1 MKHKKHKKI
10 QGSGGGGKGGR
21 GTPSVARV
29 TGTSTSIA
37 YILGA
42 ISEGPIQGFGT
53 NPLTRVYLDETPVKN
68 EDNSDN
74 FKNVQFDYRAGTQIQ
89 SPIELFGF
97 GDTISN
103 EISVNSAVEW
113 NGEGNNL
120 GVTQQIQGGI
130 PDEVKVKL
138 SFQMQRQNPDN
149 GNIETTNIEF
159 QIIIQ
164 REVNNAYETLFTY
177 YNVVSGRYSSP
188 TEFDYRFR
196 FPPVTGL
203 GNLSIKVI
211 KLTLDNAETE
221 KAGYQ
226 RSMSFVSYAK
236 ITNKKLNYPNTALA
250 AFSFDTSGFS
260 SVPNV
265 LFEVFG
271 RLVQVPSNAIID
283 GFTRRIVY
291 EGVWNGVFQTPD
303 VAVSDPAWILY
314 DLITNTRY
322 GLGKYIDTKQIDKW
336 GLYEIS
342 KYCNELV
349 PSGYSTNGSPIYE
362 PRFQCN
368 IVLQAK
374 TEAYQVLE
382 SLITIFRGFA
392 YWQAGTITFIADKP
406 DAIKYQFTQADV
418 EDGVFIYSRVGLKSK
433 KTVALVSWLN
443 PADFYRKTVEM
454 VEDPIAIQKW
464 GIKEL
469 ELEAIACTSRGQARR
484 AGVAALISDRLE
496 QETVTFKARAY
507 AAFIKPG
514 DIITVSDSERLEM
527 RAGGLIVSA
536 TTTTINLDSPVTL
549 VTGQTYQI
557 SVTLSDGTWQQKTV
571 QNTANTTSVVTVT
584 SAFSAAPPPESN
596 WILSGNSVVPKQY
609 RVINR
614 VPVSETIEG
623 MHEITASEYDSTK
636 YSFIDSMS
644 TI

>member
-10 QGSGGGGKGGR
+10 QGSGGGKGGR
-21 GTPSVARV
+21 GTPNVARV

-89 SPIELFGF
+89 PPIELFGF

-103 EISVNSAVEW
+103 EISVNAAVEW

-221 KAGYQ
+221 KSGYQ

-236 ITNKKLNYPNTALA
+236 ITNKKLNYPNTALT

-283 GFTRRIVY
+283 GLNRRILY
-291 EGVWNGVFQTPD
+291 EGVWNGVFQTPN

-368 IVLQAK
+368 IVLQSK

-382 SLITIFRGFA
+382 SLISIFRGFA

-514 DIITVSDSERLEM
+514 DIIAVSDSERLEM
-527 RAGGLIVSA
+527 RAGGLIISA

-549 VTGQTYQI
+549 VVGQTYQI

-614 VPVSETIEG
+614 VPVSETVEG

>member
-10 QGSGGGGKGGR
+10 QGSGGGKGGR
-21 GTPSVARV
+21 GTPNVARV

-89 SPIELFGF
+89 PPIELFGF

-283 GFTRRIVY
+283 GLNRRIVY
-291 EGVWNGVFQTPD
+291 DGVWNGVFQTPN

-549 VTGQTYQI
+549 VAGQTYQI

-636 YSFIDSMS
+636 YSFIDNMS

>member
-1 MKHKKHKKI
+1 
-10 QGSGGGGKGGR
+10 
-21 GTPSVARV
+21 
-29 TGTSTSIA
+29 
-37 YILGA
+37 
-42 ISEGPIQGFGT
+42 
-53 NPLTRVYLDETPVKN
+53 
-68 EDNSDN
+68 
-74 FKNVQFDYRAGTQIQ
+74 
-89 SPIELFGF
+89 
-97 GDTISN
+97 
-103 EISVNSAVEW
+103 
-113 NGEGNNL
+113 
-120 GVTQQIQGGI
+120 
-130 PDEVKVKL
+130 
-138 SFQMQRQNPDN
+138 
-149 GNIETTNIEF
+149 
-159 QIIIQ
+159 
-164 REVNNAYETLFTY
+164 
-177 YNVVSGRYSSP
+177 
-188 TEFDYRFR
+188 
-196 FPPVTGL
+196 
-203 GNLSIKVI
+203 
-211 KLTLDNAETE
+211 
-221 KAGYQ
+221 
-226 RSMSFVSYAK
+226 MSFVSYAK

-283 GFTRRIVY
+283 GLNRRIVY
-291 EGVWNGVFQTPD
+291 DGVWNGVFQTPN

-527 RAGGLIVSA
+527 RAGGLIISA

-549 VTGQTYQI
+549 VAGQTYQI

-614 VPVSETIEG
+614 VPVSETI
-623 MHEITASEYDSTK
+623 
-636 YSFIDSMS
+636 
-644 TI
+644 

>member
-1 MKHKKHKKI
+1 
-10 QGSGGGGKGGR
+10 
-21 GTPSVARV
+21 
-29 TGTSTSIA
+29 
-37 YILGA
+37 
-42 ISEGPIQGFGT
+42 
-53 NPLTRVYLDETPVKN
+53 LTRVYLDETPVKN

-89 SPIELFGF
+89 PPIELFGF

-103 EISVNSAVEW
+103 EISVNAAVEW
-113 NGEGNNL
+113 NGEGNNF

-226 RSMSFVSYAK
+226 RNMSFVSYAK

-283 GFTRRIVY
+283 GLNRRIVY
-291 EGVWNGVFQTPD
+291 DGVWNGVFQTPN

-549 VTGQTYQI
+549 VAGQTYQI

>member
-10 QGSGGGGKGGR
+10 QGSGGGKGGR

-103 EISVNSAVEW
+103 EISVNAAVEW

-164 REVNNAYETLFTY
+164 REVNNVYQTLFTY

-203 GNLSIKVI
+203 GDLSIKVI

-291 EGVWNGVFQTPD
+291 QGVWNGVFQTPD

-527 RAGGLIVSA
+527 RAGGLIISA

>member
-10 QGSGGGGKGGR
+10 QGSGGGKGGR
-21 GTPSVARV
+21 GTPNVARI
-29 TGTSTSIA
+29 TGTSTSVA

-226 RSMSFVSYAK
+226 RNMSFVSYAK

-283 GFTRRIVY
+283 GLNRRIVY
-291 EGVWNGVFQTPD
+291 DGVWNGVFQTPN

-514 DIITVSDSERLEM
+514 DIITISDSERLEM

-549 VTGQTYQI
+549 VAGQTYQI
-557 SVTLSDGTWQQKTV
+557 SVTLSDGTWQQETIE
-571 QNTANTTSVVTVT
+571 NTANTTSVVTVT

>member
-1 MKHKKHKKI
+1 MKHKQHKKI
-10 QGSGGGGKGGR
+10 QGSGGGKGGR
-21 GTPSVARV
+21 GGSPPSVARV

-37 YILGA
+37 YVLGA

-74 FKNVQFDYRAGTQIQ
+74 FKNVQFDYRAGTQVQ
-89 SPIELFGF
+89 PPIELFGF

-103 EISVNSAVEW
+103 EISVNAAVTW

-130 PDEVKVKL
+130 PDEVKIKL
-138 SFQMQRQNPDN
+138 SFQMQRQNPEN
-149 GNIETTNIEF
+149 GDVQTTEIRF
-159 QIIIQ
+159 QIFLKQNSNDFELLYDNTI
-164 REVNNAYETLFTY
+164 Y
-177 YNVVSGRYSSP
+177 GRYSSP

-211 KLTLDNAETE
+211 KLTLDNTETE

-283 GFTRRIVY
+283 GLNRRIVY
-291 EGVWNGVFQTPD
+291 EGVWNGVFQTPNI
-303 VAVSDPAWILY
+303 AVSDPAWILY

-349 PSGYSTNGSPIYE
+349 PSGYVNNNGVIYE

-549 VTGQTYQI
+549 VAGQTYQI
-557 SVTLSDGTWQQKTV
+557 SVTLSDGTWQQKTI

>member
-10 QGSGGGGKGGR
+10 QGSGGGKGGR
-21 GTPSVARV
+21 GTPNVARV

-89 SPIELFGF
+89 PPIELFGF

-103 EISVNSAVEW
+103 EISVNAAVEW

-221 KAGYQ
+221 KSGYQ
-226 RSMSFVSYAK
+226 RSMSFTSYAK

-250 AFSFDTSGFS
+250 AFSFNTSGFS

-271 RLVQVPSNAIID
+271 RLVQVPSNAIIN
-283 GFTRRIVY
+283 GLNRRIVY
-291 EGVWNGVFQTPD
+291 DGVWNGVFQTPN

-349 PSGYSTNGSPIYE
+349 PSGYSTNGNVINE

-368 IVLQAK
+368 IVLQSK

-382 SLITIFRGFA
+382 SLISIFRGFA

-514 DIITVSDSERLEM
+514 DIIAVSDSERLEM

-557 SVTLSDGTWQQKTV
+557 SVTLSDGTWQQKTI

>member
-10 QGSGGGGKGGR
+10 QGSGGGKGGR
-21 GTPSVARV
+21 GTPNVARI
-29 TGTSTSIA
+29 TGTSTSVA

-226 RSMSFVSYAK
+226 RNMSFVSYAK

-283 GFTRRIVY
+283 GLNRRIVY
-291 EGVWNGVFQTPD
+291 DGVWNGVFQTPN

-527 RAGGLIVSA
+527 RAGGLIISA

>member
-10 QGSGGGGKGGR
+10 QGSGGGKGGR

-103 EISVNSAVEW
+103 EISVNAAVEW

-164 REVNNAYETLFTY
+164 REVNNVYQTLFTY

-203 GNLSIKVI
+203 GDLSIKVI

-291 EGVWNGVFQTPD
+291 QGVWNGVFQTPD

-549 VTGQTYQI
+549 VAGQTYQI

>member
-10 QGSGGGGKGGR
+10 QGSGGGKGGR
-21 GTPSVARV
+21 GTPNVARV

-283 GFTRRIVY
+283 GLNRRIVY
-291 EGVWNGVFQTPD
+291 DGVWNGVFQTPN

-549 VTGQTYQI
+549 VAGQTYQI

>member
-10 QGSGGGGKGGR
+10 QGSGGGKGGR

-130 PDEVKVKL
+130 PDEIKVKL

-226 RSMSFVSYAK
+226 RNMSFVSYAK

-283 GFTRRIVY
+283 GLNRRIVY
-291 EGVWNGVFQTPD
+291 DGVWNGVFQTPN

-549 VTGQTYQI
+549 VAGQTYQI

>member
-10 QGSGGGGKGGR
+10 QGSGGGKGRR

-89 SPIELFGF
+89 PPIELFGF

-211 KLTLDNAETE
+211 KLTLDNEETE

-226 RSMSFVSYAK
+226 RNMSFVSYAK
-236 ITNKKLNYPNTALA
+236 ITNKKLNYPNTAL
-250 AFSFDTSGFS
+250 
-260 SVPNV
+260 
-265 LFEVFG
+265 
-271 RLVQVPSNAIID
+271 
-283 GFTRRIVY
+283 
-291 EGVWNGVFQTPD
+291 
-303 VAVSDPAWILY
+303 
-314 DLITNTRY
+314 
-322 GLGKYIDTKQIDKW
+322 
-336 GLYEIS
+336 
-342 KYCNELV
+342 
-349 PSGYSTNGSPIYE
+349 
-362 PRFQCN
+362 
-368 IVLQAK
+368 
-374 TEAYQVLE
+374 
-382 SLITIFRGFA
+382 
-392 YWQAGTITFIADKP
+392 
-406 DAIKYQFTQADV
+406 
-418 EDGVFIYSRVGLKSK
+418 
-433 KTVALVSWLN
+433 
-443 PADFYRKTVEM
+443 
-454 VEDPIAIQKW
+454 
-464 GIKEL
+464 
-469 ELEAIACTSRGQARR
+469 
-484 AGVAALISDRLE
+484 
-496 QETVTFKARAY
+496 
-507 AAFIKPG
+507 
-514 DIITVSDSERLEM
+514 
-527 RAGGLIVSA
+527 
-536 TTTTINLDSPVTL
+536 
-549 VTGQTYQI
+549 
-557 SVTLSDGTWQQKTV
+557 
-571 QNTANTTSVVTVT
+571 
-584 SAFSAAPPPESN
+584 
-596 WILSGNSVVPKQY
+596 
-609 RVINR
+609 
-614 VPVSETIEG
+614 
-623 MHEITASEYDSTK
+623 
-636 YSFIDSMS
+636 
-644 TI
+644 

>member
-221 KAGYQ
+221 KSGYQ

-291 EGVWNGVFQTPD
+291 EGVWNGVFRTPN

-514 DIITVSDSERLEM
+514 DIIAVSDSERLEM
-527 RAGGLIVSA
+527 RAGGLIISA

-549 VTGQTYQI
+549 VAGQTYQI

-636 YSFIDSMS
+636 YSFIDNMS

>member
-10 QGSGGGGKGGR
+10 QGSGGGKGGR
-21 GTPSVARV
+21 GTPNVARV

-37 YILGA
+37 YVLGA

-89 SPIELFGF
+89 PPIELFGF

-283 GFTRRIVY
+283 GLNRRIVY
-291 EGVWNGVFQTPD
+291 DGVWNGVFQTPN

-527 RAGGLIVSA
+527 RAGGLIISA

-549 VTGQTYQI
+549 VAGQTYQI
-557 SVTLSDGTWQQKTV
+557 SVTLSDGTWQQETIE
-571 QNTANTTSVVTVT
+571 NTANTTSVVTVT